1 VVILFYDNYIFS
13 TYKYN
18 PNKPKVEIP
27 DGAVKVY
34 SVIDGDTFRYR
45 KEDGSL
51 QSVRLLGVDAPES
64 NTARYRST
72 ECF

>member
-1 VVILFYDNYIFS
+1 MES
-13 TYKYN
+13 SSA
-18 PNKPKVEIP
+18 